1 MSNITADHTGTD
13 LIKVIDAGFIP
24 VLSQIA
30 SHQNFDIRKE
40 VPYLLFH
47 FLVPVAQ
54 KAILTQ

>member
-40 VPYLLFH
+40 VFYMTLLFRP
-47 FLVPVAQ
+47 FDFELNFDN
-54 KAILTQ
+54 